1 MNKFDIY
8 DFIVHFI
15 IGGLIIAGINLLSK
29 YGKTKYVALIPAI
42 PALGIYGLLLTF
54 KNKKDMN
61 EYLLSISNFILL
73 SLVFYMGIFAIN
85 KIIKKIFISL
95 VISLIFWF
103 ILVIKICKI

>member
-1 MNKFDIY
+1 MNKVDTF
-8 DFIVHFI
+8 DFIIHFI
-15 IGGLIIAGINLLSK
+15 IGGLIIGGINFLSK

-73 SLVFYMGIFAIN
+73 SLVFYMTIFVIN

-95 VISLIFWF
+95 AISLILWF
-103 ILVIKICKI
+103 IMIIKICKI